1 MLPRNKSFRPRQTN
15 ERCFRSTRRLQN
27 SETMRRSKPR
37 LHLALYARPKHPD
50 APHYALLI
58 CPKNIPIPLARTTPS
73 QSQSTQTPQ
82 ALIHKHHVKNTL
94 QVASDGSGA
103 TQPWV
108 YEHARLASLHEEP
121 RLLLTVAVGKL
132 VESVDKVAA
141 ILERVP
147 FCQGGGADDE
157 GTQEFDCVE
166 WVRRAVELLRETGAV
181 SGLMEWDGVGE
192 KAMAFL
198 RREREGGRWDA
209 GGDGERRIPV
219 LELIGGA
226 ERVVA

>member
-1 MLPRNKSFRPRQTN
+1 
-15 ERCFRSTRRLQN
+15 
-27 SETMRRSKPR
+27 MRRNKPR

-58 CPKNIPIPLARTTPS
+58 CPKNIPTPFAPTTPS
-73 QSQSTQTPQ
+73 QSQSPQ

-94 QVASDGSGA
+94 QIASDGSGA

-108 YEHARLASLHEEP
+108 YEHARLGSLHEEP
-121 RLLLTVAVGKL
+121 RLLFTVAMGKL

-147 FCQGGGADDE
+147 VCQGGGADDE

-166 WVRRAVELLRETGAV
+166 WVRCAVESLRETGAV
-181 SGLMEWDGVGE
+181 SGLMEWDGLRE

-198 RREREGGRWDA
+198 RTEREGGRWDA
-209 GGDGERRIPV
+209 GGGGVNERERRIPV

-226 ERVVA
+226 EKVILA